1 MMSEKLIVPGFLKI
15 KMFKNKGY
23 DVTIIDY
30 DVTNKV

>member
-1 MMSEKLIVPGFLKI
+1 MISEKLAVPGFLKI

-23 DVTIIDY
+23 GVIIIDY